1 MRRGEWECVR
11 VTRVAVLA
19 DVNGNPTALEAV
31 AREVIGAAPDV
42 VVFLGDLTWG
52 PLPEATWQVALDL
65 RNSFVGRTLFLRG
78 NTERALSEARH
89 GRGLGELTQR
99 ARWMLAQHSASTLDA
114 FDRLPASARIDI
126 EQLGRTRFCHGS
138 PRSDEELITPATPSE
153 RMREL
158 LADVP
163 ERILVS
169 AHTHVQF
176 DRFVDGV
183 RSVNPGSVG
192 IPYQG
197 ASGAYWAILGPDVQL
212 CRTEYDLDV
221 AIARYRGSNDPLVDA
236 MVKTLVEPPTLGEV
250 IANAEALEFSV

>member
-1 MRRGEWECVR
+1 MRRREREHDR
-11 VTRVAVLA
+11 VARVAVLA

-31 AREVIGAAPDV
+31 AREVIRAAPDV

-52 PLPEATWQVALDL
+52 PLPEETWQVALDL
-65 RNSFVGRTLFLRG
+65 RNSLVGRTLFLRG

-89 GRGLGELTQR
+89 GRGASEPTQR
-99 ARWMLAQHSASTLDA
+99 ERWMLAQHSVSTLDA
-114 FDRLPASARIDI
+114 FDRLSVSASLDI

-138 PRSDEELITPATPSE
+138 PRSDEELITPATPPR

-176 DRFVDGV
+176 DRFVDDV
-183 RSVNPGSVG
+183 RCVNPGSVG
-192 IPYQG
+192 MPYQG
-197 ASGAYWAILGPDVQL
+197 ASGAYWAILGPHVEL
-212 CRTEYDLDV
+212 CRTEYDVDV
-221 AIARYRGSNDPLVDA
+221 AIARYRATNDPLVDA
-236 MVKTLVEPPTLGEV
+236 TIKTLVEPPTPEEV
-250 IANAEALEFSV
+250 IAHAEALEFSG